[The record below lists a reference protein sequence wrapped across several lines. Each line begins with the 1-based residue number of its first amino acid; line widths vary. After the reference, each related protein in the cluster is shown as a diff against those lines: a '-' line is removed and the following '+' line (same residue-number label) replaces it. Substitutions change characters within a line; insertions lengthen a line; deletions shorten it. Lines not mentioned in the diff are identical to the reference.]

1 MTTFSNA
8 SSAGTSKGIPGMPRA
23 GINGKR
29 PEHVKISYNDDA
41 SGSGAPWARSIE
53 AITGHLVAELASRFL
68 SVTYDYVGMR
78 DMDIGEAD
86 EYRLRGGSG
95 EDLLRE
101 QKLLRRSGGGDA
113 DETFFQ
119 TVENHLSNP
128 DWMPDTGS
136 AEARGL
142 IMATTSG
149 SKPAKH
155 NSVDEIGQELK
166 QRRIKLFV
174 IGEPGSNMEEL
185 VRAADGFFFP
195 LRVDPTP
202 AEAKEIAT
210 KLAATVKTTMGGMVT
225 SRRDMGAT
233 VADRTLPAT
242 GTAFIS
248 TGTLRGTGDT
258 VARP

>member
-1 MTTFSNA
+1 MTTFKNDSP
-8 SSAGTSKGIPGMPRA
+8 AGTSKGIPGMPRA

-29 PEHVKISYNDDA
+29 PERLKIAFKDDA

-53 AITGHLVAELASRFL
+53 TITEQLVHELSSRFL
-68 SVTYDYVGMR
+68 AVSYDYVGMR

-101 QKLLRRSGGGDA
+101 QKLLRRTGGGDA

-119 TVENHLSNP
+119 TVENHLSSP
-128 DWMPDTGS
+128 DWLTYTGAS
-136 AEARGL
+136 EALGL
-142 IMATTSG
+142 IMCTTSS

-155 NSVDEIGQELK
+155 NTVEQLGEELK

-174 IGEPGSNMEEL
+174 IGEPGSNMEDL

-202 AEAKEIAT
+202 AEAQEIAT
-210 KLAATVKTTMGGMVT
+210 KLAATVKTTMAGMVT
-225 SRRDMGAT
+225 SRREAGT
-233 VADRTLPAT
+233 TTADRTAPAADT
-242 GTAFIS
+242 VYVPRA
-248 TGTLRGTGDT
+248 TLRGTGDT